1 MKKILL
7 LFVVLVSVLLLA
19 ASLSGCGGSSWYPT
33 PTSQFAFL
41 RQPST
46 HTSMASARLA
56 DQKGSHQ
63 LGALADLSNPAIAD
77 VAAGSVS
84 IVLMNNDGSGEKVV
98 ANRAGNFLNVQLS
111 NDGLKTVFTAADANG
126 RVQIYIA
133 DTANPNNA
141 TQLTNDAENHLQA
154 QLSFDKSKVVFMKNG
169 QLFVISSSGGQE
181 MHIAT
186 PAGVSVFA
194 PTFTPDGRII
204 YEDDDCDSLKIVN
217 ADADGTGLATLT
229 NSNCADFDQQASVSA
244 DGKTLVFMRN
254 WDVYKADLSLSDN
267 TVSNITR
274 LTTTGGGGMERNY
287 DPLLVKD
294 KVVYISRVDADQDG
308 DTDVW
313 SVDLNGSN
321 NKQLTETDNYAG
333 EYFDV
338 TGFN

>member
-7 LFVVLVSVLLLA
+7 LFVVLIAVLLLA
-19 ASLSGCGGSSWYPT
+19 AGLSGCSGSSFQPT
-33 PTSQFAFL
+33 PTNQFAFV
-41 RQPST
+41 RQAST
-46 HTSMASARLA
+46 QPFIASARLA

-63 LGALADLSNPAIAD
+63 LGALADLAN
-77 VAAGSVS
+77 AAALPGGSDS

-98 ANRAGNFLNVQLS
+98 ANRAGHFVNVQLS
-111 NDGLKTVFTAADANG
+111 NDGLKTVFTAVDANG
-126 RVQIYIA
+126 RAQIYIA
-133 DTANPNNA
+133 DTANLNNA

-154 QLSFDKSKVVFMKNG
+154 QLSFDKSKVVFIKNA

-186 PAGVSVFA
+186 PAGDPVFA

-229 NSNCADFDQQASVSA
+229 NSNCQYFDQQASVSA
-244 DGKTLVFMRN
+244 DGKTLVFLRN

-274 LTTTGGGGMERNY
+274 LTTTGGTGMGTNY

-294 KVVYISRVDADQDG
+294 KVVYISEVNADHDG
-308 DTDVW
+308 DADVW
-313 SVDLNGSN
+313 SVDLNGN
-321 NKQLTETDNYAG
+321 NDKQLTAVDNYAL